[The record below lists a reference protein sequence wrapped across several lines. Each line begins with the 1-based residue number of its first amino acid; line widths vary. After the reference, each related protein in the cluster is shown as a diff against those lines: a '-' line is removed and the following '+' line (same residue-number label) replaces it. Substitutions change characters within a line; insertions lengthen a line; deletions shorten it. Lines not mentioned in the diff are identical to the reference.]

1 MHDALE
7 VTLHFV
13 DLHLLQ
19 TVGSRD
25 GNHLKHFRHRA
36 LGAFHLGT
44 EGAVTLGNRLLEI
57 VDSGHSHRNR
67 SQKDDEDQGAVIEGD
82 SRGDDDVQN
91 EEKQC
96 PDHLV

>member
-36 LGAFHLGT
+36 WVLSISVRKA
-44 EGAVTLGNRLLEI
+44 RLRSEI
-57 VDSGHSHRNR
+57 GFL
-67 SQKDDEDQGAVIEGD
+67 K
-82 SRGDDDVQN
+82 
-91 EEKQC
+91 
-96 PDHLV
+96 